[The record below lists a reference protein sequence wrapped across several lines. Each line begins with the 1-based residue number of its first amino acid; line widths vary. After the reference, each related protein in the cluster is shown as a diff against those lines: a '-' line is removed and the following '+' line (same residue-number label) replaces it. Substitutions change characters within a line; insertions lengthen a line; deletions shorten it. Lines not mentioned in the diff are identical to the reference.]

1 MQAVIET
8 GSHQY
13 IVEKGQTLEV
23 ELLPTQK
30 SKVEFKPLLII
41 DGDNVKVGKPE
52 VAGALV
58 TAEISAEP
66 VKGDKVTILHYKAKK
81 RQSVKTGH
89 RQKYSQITIT
99 NIKA

>member
-1 MQAVIET
+1 MQAIIET

-13 IVEKGQTLEV
+13 LVEKGQTLEV
-23 ELLPTQK
+23 ELLLNAK

-52 VAGALV
+52 VAGAVV
-58 TAEISAEP
+58 TAEVATEP
-66 VKGDKVTILHYKAKK
+66 VKGKKVTILHYKPKK

-89 RQKYSQITIT
+89 RQKYSKITIT
-99 NIKA
+99 GIKA

>member
-1 MQAVIET
+1 MQAVIES

-13 IVEKGQTLEV
+13 LVEKGQTLEV
-23 ELLPTQK
+23 ELLNN
-30 SKVEFKPLLII
+30 SKNKIEFKPLLII
-41 DGDNVKVGKPE
+41 DGENIKVGKPE
-52 VAGALV
+52 VTGAVV
-58 TAEISAEP
+58 TAEVNAEP
-66 VKGDKVTILHYKAKK
+66 VKGKKVTILHYKPKK